1 MLNSVLNILSMMHS
15 WGSLQL
21 QKFAHLQSSGEKS
34 RLETESES
42 TCGWW
47 QKPWEWMRSP
57 REDALKCTYTCT
69 CSKCTHKRKTVFR
82 MEGNSQIN
90 ARYVT
95 GERNVLVAKREESFK
110 KCQGQLPL
118 SWGCGQEP
126 RHAGSGPNHLHMS
139 LLGRRVLGSYVSHT
153 LSRHPRSQPLGVW
166 GCKTQP
172 GALGTWCSP
181 CGALSGRPRNR

>member
-95 GERNVLVAKREESFK
+95 GERNVLEAKREESFK
-110 KCQGQLPL
+110 KCQGQLNAFEQLRHTIFQKGKEGMSGDVGKEHFDGMKKKGSEKKTIRETGLNLEDIMPSEL
-118 SWGCGQEP
+118 S
-126 RHAGSGPNHLHMS
+126 ATK
-139 LLGRRVLGSYVSHT
+139 V
-153 LSRHPRSQPLGVW
+153 
-166 GCKTQP
+166 
-172 GALGTWCSP
+172 
-181 CGALSGRPRNR
+181 